1 MLNVLSFP
9 FLPEHD
15 LLCRWADHIPDP
27 DSGSYMLLMA
37 LCAVSSQT
45 ASLNAVFDH
54 SLLEGVKIPACEN
67 YFREAISVIPFRIVE
82 CLDLDYLRSFGLLA
96 VYSIQRGNHSDLH
109 RYLALYHALVAQHG
123 FHEESRWPE
132 DLSISDVDD
141 RRRLFWCMYRIEI
154 HSACILGHV
163 VRMPESQV
171 TVFYPRITETT
182 EADAQAWIS
191 GWDYIT
197 DLFRLQEYAM
207 LSLRISKQR
216 KEVLS
221 SFCERP
227 SSADLL
233 ASLDKLKAGKPQILL
248 GIGKSHNDF
257 QSNRCR
263 YLAVQIICTETVS
276 HVYIVQND

>member
-1 MLNVLSFP
+1 
-9 FLPEHD
+9 
-15 LLCRWADHIPDP
+15 
-27 DSGSYMLLMA
+27 MLLMA

-54 SLLEGVKIPACEN
+54 SLLRGVNIPDCEN
-67 YFREAISVIPFRIVE
+67 YFCEAISVIPLRIVE
-82 CLDLDYLRSFGLLA
+82 ILDFDYLRSFGLLA
-96 VYSIQRGNHSDLH
+96 VYSIQRGNHNDLH

-123 FHEESRWPE
+123 FHEESRWPS
-132 DLSISDVDD
+132 DLSISDIDD

-171 TVFYPRITETT
+171 TVYYPRITPST

-197 DLFRLQEYAM
+197 DLFRLLEYAM
-207 LSLRISKQR
+207 LSLRVSKTR
-216 KEVLS
+216 KVVLS
-221 SFCERP
+221 SFCEPP
-227 SSADLL
+227 SSDALL
-233 ASLDKLKAGKPQILL
+233 FSLANLKAGKPRILL
-248 GIGKSHNDF
+248 EVGQSQKDF

-276 HVYIVQND
+276 CSSRYNA

>member
-1 MLNVLSFP
+1 MKSFP
-9 FLPEHD
+9 FLPEMD
-15 LLCRWADHIPDP
+15 LLTRWAEQVPDP
-27 DSGSYMLLMA
+27 DGGSYMLLMA

-45 ASLNAVFDH
+45 ASLNAVFDDT
-54 SLLEGVKIPACEN
+54 LLEGVIIPDCEN
-67 YFREAISVIPFRIVE
+67 YFYEAISVIPFRIVD

-96 VYSIQRGNHSDLH
+96 IYSIQRGNHSDLH

-123 FHEESRWPE
+123 FHEESRWPA
-132 DLSISDVDD
+132 DLSISDIDD

-171 TVFYPRITETT
+171 TVYYPRITPST
-182 EADAQAWIS
+182 EVDAQAWIS

-197 DLFRLQEYAM
+197 DLFRLLEYAM
-207 LSLRISKQR
+207 FSLKASKTR
-216 KEVLS
+216 KAVLA

-227 SSADLL
+227 SSTALL
-233 ASLDKLKAGKPQILL
+233 HSLAQLKAGKPRILL
-248 GIGKSHNDF
+248 EMGQNPTDF

-276 HVYIVQND
+276 